1 MYWPL
6 SAALFL
12 AVARE
17 SRKNPMRFTHY
28 FSPLAF
34 LGTLVPVA
42 AAWPQAVMPA
52 AQIVSPIDESKLF
65 PLKGNTLPVA
75 NADNDRGRV
84 SPKLRMTDLIL
95 VLSRSPQQQAAFD
108 RFVASQY
115 DPVSPN
121 FHHWLSPDEVGQDF
135 GPSQADIDIVSN
147 WLSAHGFSIGQPPRD
162 HMSIRFS
169 GTAAAVESTFHTEI
183 HNLEV
188 KGVQHIGNMSDPE
201 IPEALAPAVVGVKS
215 LHNFFPRPRHRLG
228 SVVSKDAATGK
239 WKRPVRALSTSAS
252 DHPGAEST
260 AARPEFGISVPASSG
275 SPASQVEDVTPYDFA
290 TIYDLLPMWNAST
303 PIDGTGQTIA
313 IAGTSSVLL
322 SDVNTFRTS
331 FGLPAY
337 TAANQ
342 PTLISGNSQPVTVC
356 SSATANCD
364 NSDLIEN
371 SLDVEW
377 SGAVAKGANIVLVSS
392 FPASST
398 DDGLYDSE
406 NYIVDNQ
413 TASIMNVSYGQCEL
427 FNTTTGN
434 VQYYNLWQT
443 ASTEGIAVFVS
454 AGDAGSA
461 ECDDGGDSIG
471 NPYSAQ
477 FGPAVNGLASTP
489 FNTAVG
495 GTDFNWCPLTT
506 ATSSTTTCKPGTYW
520 NSTNA
525 STGASAN
532 GYIPEVPWNDTCAN
546 PLTLT
551 FLQQEQAETAGSS
564 SFSTPEGACNFIYNS
579 GATTA
584 NLAVLVDTV
593 GGGGG
598 ASNCVV
604 NDGSDVSSC
613 DAGTTTTG
621 STNGSLT
628 LVADGWPKPSW
639 QSGVPGIS
647 TDGVR
652 DIPDVSFFASDG
664 TLSSSSYLICV
675 SALAACTYSD
685 TSPPTALEV
694 GGTSVSSPAMA
705 GVMAL
710 INQKAGQSQGSPNAE
725 LYKLAAAET
734 YSSCSAENVTSTGT
748 SCYFNDIDTY
758 TNAVPC
764 DFGATEGSAAQ
775 TGSKSPGCSATNPD
789 LIGILPGFMAG
800 VGYDEATGL
809 GSLNVANVV
818 NAWPASTATG
828 TATVTVSPASGTLVA
843 SNALSITVTVAS
855 ASSGGAT
862 PTGKITLI
870 GGGTYSSGA
879 QDLASGTATFNVPA
893 NALPAGSDAFTAT
906 YSGDTTYGS
915 ATGSATVA
923 VTSAAGTGSGTAT
936 ANVTVTPTPTSLAAS
951 STLSVAV
958 TVAAGTSGGA
968 TPTGTVTL
976 AGGGY
981 TSSAGTLS
989 SGAYTFSV
997 PANSFTA
1004 GTDTLTV
1011 TYSGDST
1018 YATSTGTATVTV
1030 TASTAATGTFSISAT
1045 SPAAVTAGSSGSSTI
1060 TVTASGSY
1068 AGTASLTCTLTTSPS
1083 SAVDPPTCTLS
1094 PTSVTLSTSA
1104 TSGTVTASIATTAA
1118 STTTPVT
1125 DVARLRSKGTGWMG
1139 SAVLALLVFF
1149 GVPAR
1154 RRGWRS
1160 MLGALAL
1167 VAALATL
1174 SGCGDFWQAPSG
1186 DTAGGTTSGT
1196 YTFTVTGSGSP
1207 AVTAPTTT
1215 FTMTV
1220 NN

>member
-6 SAALFL
+6 SASLFP

-28 FSPLAF
+28 LSLLAF
-34 LGTLVPVA
+34 LGTLVPAA
-42 AAWPQAVMPA
+42 AAWSQAVTPE
-52 AQIVSPIDESKLF
+52 AQVLSPIDENKMF
-65 PLKGNTLPVA
+65 TLKGNTLPVA

-84 SPKLRMTDLIL
+84 NPQLRMTDLIL

-115 DPVSPN
+115 DPASPN

-135 GPSQADIDIVSN
+135 GPSQADIATVSN
-147 WLSAHGFSIGQPPRD
+147 WLSAHGFSIGRLPRD

-169 GTAAAVESTFHTEI
+169 GTSAAVESTFHTEI

-215 LHNFFPRPRHRLG
+215 LHNFFPRPLHRIG

-239 WKRPVRALSTSAS
+239 WKRPARALSTSAS
-252 DHPGAEST
+252 DYPAAEST

-275 SPASQVEDVTPYDFA
+275 NSASQVEDVTPYDFA
-290 TIYDLLPMWNAST
+290 TIYDVLPMWNAST

-342 PTLISGNSQPVTVC
+342 PTMISGNTEPVTVC
-356 SSATANCD
+356 SGTTANCD
-364 NSDLIEN
+364 TGDLVEN
-371 SLDVEW
+371 SIDVEW
-377 SGAVAKGANIVLVSS
+377 SGAIAKGANIVLVSS
-392 FPASST
+392 FPASSS

-413 TASIMNVSYGQCEL
+413 TASIMNVSYGLCEL
-427 FNTTTGN
+427 FNTTSGN

-477 FGPAVNGLASTP
+477 FGLAVNGLASTP

-506 ATSSTTTCKPGTYW
+506 AASTTTTCMPAPYW

-525 STGASAN
+525 STGASAK

-546 PLTLT
+546 PLTLA
-551 FLQQEQAETAGSS
+551 FLNQQQPAGA
-564 SFSTPEGACNFIYNS
+564 PALNNQEDACNFIYNS

-584 NLAVLVDTV
+584 GLAVLVDTV

-613 DAGTTTTG
+613 DTSTTTTG

-639 QSGVPGIS
+639 QSGVAGIS

-652 DIPDVSFFASDG
+652 DIPDVSFFASAG

-685 TSPPTALEV
+685 TAEPTALEV

-725 LYKLAAAET
+725 LYKLAAKQT
-734 YSSCSAENVTSTGT
+734 YSSCSAETVTSAGT
-748 SCYFNDIDTY
+748 SCYFNDIDEN

-764 DFGATEGSAAQ
+764 DFGATEGSGAQ
-775 TGSKSPGCSATNPD
+775 TGSKSPGCSVNASAD
-789 LIGILPGFMAG
+789 LIGILPGFNAG
-800 VGYDEATGL
+800 TGYDQATGL

-828 TATVTVSPASGTLVA
+828 TATVTVSPASSSLAA
-843 SNALSITVTVAS
+843 SNALSIAVTVANG
-855 ASSGGAT
+855 SSGGAT
-862 PTGKITLI
+862 PTGKVTLI

-879 QDLASGTATFNVPA
+879 QDLASGTSTFNVPA
-893 NALPAGSDAFTAT
+893 NALPAGSDVFTAT

-923 VTSAAGTGSGTAT
+923 VAAAGTGSGTAT

-951 STLSVAV
+951 GTLSVAV
-958 TVAAGTSGGA
+958 SVAAGSSGGA

-997 PANSFTA
+997 PANSLTA

-1018 YATSTGTATVTV
+1018 YATTTGTATVTV
-1030 TASTAATGTFSISAT
+1030 TASTAATGAFSISAT

-1094 PTSVTLSTSA
+1094 PTSVTLSTSS

-1125 DVARLRSKGTGWMG
+1125 DVARLRPKGTGWMGG

-1149 GVPAR
+1149 GIPAR
-1154 RRGWRS
+1154 RRGGRS

-1215 FTMTV
+1215 FTLTV

>member
-1 MYWPL
+1 
-6 SAALFL
+6 
-12 AVARE
+12 
-17 SRKNPMRFTHY
+17 MRVPHY
-28 FSPLAF
+28 FSLLAF
-34 LGTLVPVA
+34 VATLVPA
-42 AAWPQAVMPA
+42 PAAWSQAVTPA
-52 AQIVSPIDESKLF
+52 AQILQPVDESKRIT
-65 PLKGNTLPVA
+65 LKGNTLPVA
-75 NADNDRGRV
+75 NSENDRGSV
-84 SPKLRMTDLIL
+84 SPRLPMTDLIL
-95 VLSRSPQQQAAFD
+95 VLSRSPEQQAAFD

-115 DPVSPN
+115 DSASPN
-121 FHHWLSPDEVGQDF
+121 FHHWLSAEQVGQDF
-135 GPSQADIDIVSN
+135 GPAQSDIDTISN
-147 WLSAHGFSIGQPPRD
+147 WLSAHGFSIGPLPRD

-169 GTAAAVESTFHTEI
+169 GTSAEVESCFHTEI

-188 KGVQHIGNMSDPE
+188 KGVRHIGNMNDPE

-215 LHNFFPRPRHRLG
+215 LDNFFPRPLHRIG
-228 SVVSKDAATGK
+228 SRVSKDAASGK
-239 WKRPVRALSTSAS
+239 WKRPAVVQPGSTVQPGAGS
-252 DHPGAEST
+252 DHARAGST
-260 AARPEFGISVPASSG
+260 AARSEFGISVPASSG
-275 SPASQVEDVTPYDFA
+275 SAAFQVEDVTPYDFA
-290 TIYDLLPMWNAST
+290 AIYDILPLWSAST
-303 PIDGTGQTIA
+303 PIDGAGQTIA

-356 SSATANCD
+356 SSSTANCD
-364 NSDLIEN
+364 DNDLVEN

-377 SGAVAKGANIVLVSS
+377 SGAIAKGANIVLVSS
-392 FPASST
+392 YPASSS

-406 NYIVDNQ
+406 SYIVNNQ
-413 TASIMNVSYGQCEL
+413 TASIMNVSYGLCEL
-427 FNTTTGN
+427 FNTTSGN

-461 ECDDGGDSIG
+461 ECDDGGDSVG

-477 FGPAVNGLASTP
+477 FGLAVNGIASTP

-495 GTDFNWCPLTT
+495 GTDFNWCPLTSTTPCAT
-506 ATSSTTTCKPGTYW
+506 APYWSST
-520 NSTNA
+520 NAA

-546 PLTLT
+546 PLALA
-551 FLQQEQAETAGSS
+551 FLQQQATSLNAPA
-564 SFSTPEGACNFIYNS
+564 FTTQQGACNFVYNS
-579 GATTA
+579 GGTTGA
-584 NLAVLVDTV
+584 LPLFVDTV

-604 NDGSDVSSC
+604 NDGNDVSSC
-613 DAGTTTTG
+613 DTSTVTTG
-621 STNGSLT
+621 STNGSIT

-639 QSGVPGIS
+639 QTGVSGIPAS
-647 TDGVR
+647 DGVR

-664 TLSSSSYLICV
+664 FLSSSSYLICV
-675 SALAACTYSD
+675 SALAGCTYSD
-685 TSPPTALEV
+685 TSEPTALEV

-725 LYKLAAAET
+725 LYKLAATET
-734 YSSCSAENVTSTGT
+734 YASCSAEKVTSTGN
-748 SCYFNDIDTY
+748 SCLFNDIDTN

-764 DFGATEGSAAQ
+764 DFGAEEGSPAQ
-775 TGSKSPGCSATNPD
+775 AGIQSPGCTPTVTGD
-789 LIGILPGFMAG
+789 LIGILSGFSAG
-800 VGYDEATGL
+800 PGYDQATGL
-809 GSLNVANVV
+809 GSLNVSNVV
-818 NAWPASTATG
+818 NAWPATTSTG
-828 TATVTVSPASGTLVA
+828 KATVTVTPSSSSVVA
-843 SNALSITVTVAS
+843 SNALSVVVTVAN
-855 ASSGGAT
+855 SSTGGSM
-862 PTGKITLI
+862 PTGKVTMI
-870 GGGTYSSGA
+870 GGGAYSSGA
-879 QDLASGTATFNVPA
+879 QNLASGTYTFNVPA
-893 NALPAGSDAFTAT
+893 NTLPAGSDVFTVS
-906 YSGDTTYGS
+906 YSGDGTYAA

-923 VTSAAGTGSGTAT
+923 VTAVAGTGTGTGSGTAT

-958 TVAAGTSGGA
+958 SVAAAASGGA
-968 TPTGTVTL
+968 TPTGNVTL

-981 TSSAGTLS
+981 TSSAGTLA
-989 SGAYTFSV
+989 SGAFTFSV
-997 PANSFTA
+997 PANSLAA

-1030 TASTAATGTFSISAT
+1030 TAATSATGTFAISAT
-1045 SPAAVTAGSSGSSTI
+1045 APTAVTAGSSASSTI

-1068 AGTASLTCTLTTSPS
+1068 AGTASLTCALTTSPT

-1094 PTSVTLSTSA
+1094 PTSVTLSSSS
-1104 TSGTVTASIATTAA
+1104 TSGTVSASIATTAA
-1118 STTTPVT
+1118 TTTTPIT
-1125 DVARLRSKGTGWMG
+1125 DLARLRSKGAGWMGG

-1149 GVPAR
+1149 GIPAR
-1154 RRGWRS
+1154 RRHWRNIV
-1160 MLGALAL
+1160 GALAL

-1174 SGCGDFWQAPSG
+1174 DGCGDFWQAPSG

-1215 FTMTV
+1215 FTLTV

>member
-1 MYWPL
+1 
-6 SAALFL
+6 
-12 AVARE
+12 
-17 SRKNPMRFTHY
+17 MRFTRY
-28 FSPLAF
+28 FPLLAF
-34 LGTLVPVA
+34 LGALVPA
-42 AAWPQAVMPA
+42 AAGWSQAATPA
-52 AQIVSPIDESKLF
+52 AQILSPIDETKMF
-65 PLKGNTLPVA
+65 TLKGNTLPVA

-84 SPKLRMTDLIL
+84 SPRLRMTDLIL

-108 RFVASQY
+108 KFVASQY
-115 DPVSPN
+115 DPASPN
-121 FHHWLSPDEVGQDF
+121 FHHWLSPNEVGQDF
-135 GPSQADIDIVSN
+135 GPSQADIASISN
-147 WLSAHGFSIGQPPRD
+147 WLGAHGFSIGRLPKD

-169 GTAAAVESTFHTEI
+169 GTAAEVESTFHTEI

-188 KGVQHIGNMSDPE
+188 KGVHHIGNMSDPE
-201 IPEALAPAVVGVKS
+201 IPQALAPAVVGVKS
-215 LHNFFPRPRHRLG
+215 LHNFFPRPMHRIG

-239 WKRPVRALSTSAS
+239 WKRPARAPSTSAS
-252 DHPGAEST
+252 DHPAAELA

-275 SPASQVEDVTPYDFA
+275 NGASQVEDVTPYDFA
-290 TIYDLLPMWNAST
+290 TIYDVLPMWNAST

-313 IAGTSSVLL
+313 IAATSSVLL

-342 PTLISGNSQPVTVC
+342 PTMISGNTQPVTVC
-356 SSATANCD
+356 SSTTANC
-364 NSDLIEN
+364 NTGDLVEN

-377 SGAVAKGANIVLVSS
+377 SGAIAPGANIVLVSS
-392 FPASST
+392 YPASSS

-413 TASIMNVSYGQCEL
+413 TASIMNVSYGLCEL
-427 FNTTTGN
+427 FNTTSGN

-454 AGDAGSA
+454 AGDGGSA

-477 FGPAVNGLASTP
+477 FGPTVNGLASTP

-495 GTDFNWCPLTT
+495 GTDFNWCALPTT
-506 ATSSTTTCKPGTYW
+506 PSAPACATAPYW

-525 STGASAN
+525 STGASAI

-546 PLTLT
+546 PLTLN
-551 FLQQEQAETAGSS
+551 FLQYQATTAGAT
-564 SFSTPEGACNFIYNS
+564 SFSTQEGACNFAYKS
-579 GATTA
+579 GGTTG
-584 NLAVLVDTV
+584 VLPLFVDTV

-613 DAGTTTTG
+613 DPSTTTTG

-639 QSGVPGIS
+639 QSGVPGIPS

-664 TLSSSSYLICV
+664 FMSSSSYLICV

-685 TSPPTALEV
+685 TAEPSALEV

-725 LYKLAAAET
+725 LYKLAATET
-734 YSSCSAENVTSTGT
+734 YSSCSAEKVTSTGT
-748 SCYFNDIDTY
+748 SCYFNDIDQY
-758 TNAVPC
+758 NNAVPC
-764 DFGATEGSAAQ
+764 DYGAEEGSPAQ
-775 TGSKSPGCSATNPD
+775 PGIQSPGCSVSPSASAD
-789 LIGILPGFMAG
+789 LIGVLSGFNAG
-800 VGYDEATGL
+800 VGYDQATGL

-828 TATVTVSPASGTLVA
+828 KATVTVSPASSNLVS
-843 SNALSITVTVAS
+843 SNALSVAVTVANS
-855 ASSGGAT
+855 SSGGAT
-862 PTGKITLI
+862 PTGKVTLI
-870 GGGTYSSGA
+870 GGGAYSSGA
-879 QDLASGTATFNVPA
+879 QDLASGTSTFNVPA
-893 NALPAGSDAFTAT
+893 NALPAGSDVFTAT
-906 YSGDTTYGS
+906 YSGDATYGS

-923 VTSAAGTGSGTAT
+923 VTTAATGSGTAP

-951 STLSVAV
+951 GTLSVAV

-976 AGGGY
+976 SGGGY

-1004 GTDTLTV
+1004 GADTLTV

-1030 TASTAATGTFSISAT
+1030 TAATAATGTFSISAT
-1045 SPAAVTAGSSGSSTI
+1045 SPAAVSAGSSGSSTI

-1083 SAVDPPTCTLS
+1083 SAADPPTCTLS
-1094 PTSVTLSTSA
+1094 PTSVTLSTTS

-1118 STTTPVT
+1118 SSTTTPVT
-1125 DVARLRSKGTGWMG
+1125 DVARLGSKGTGWMGG

-1149 GVPAR
+1149 GIPAR
-1154 RRGWRS
+1154 RRRWRS

-1167 VAALATL
+1167 VAALATV

-1186 DTAGGTTSGT
+1186 NTSGGTTSGT

-1215 FTMTV
+1215 FTLTV

>member
-1 MYWPL
+1 
-6 SAALFL
+6 
-12 AVARE
+12 
-17 SRKNPMRFTHY
+17 MRVTHY
-28 FSPLAF
+28 FPLLA
-34 LGTLVPVA
+34 LVATLVPAA
-42 AAWPQAVMPA
+42 AAWSQAVTPA
-52 AQIVSPIDESKLF
+52 AQIFQPVDESKRIT
-65 PLKGNTLPVA
+65 LKGNTLPVA
-75 NADNDRGRV
+75 NSENDRGQV
-84 SPKLRMTDLIL
+84 SPRLPMTDLIL
-95 VLSRSPQQQAAFD
+95 VLSRSPQQQAAFEK
-108 RFVASQY
+108 FVAGQY
-115 DPVSPN
+115 DPASPN
-121 FHHWLSPDEVGQDF
+121 FHRWLSPEEVGQDF
-135 GPSQADIDIVSN
+135 GPAQSDIATISN
-147 WLSAHGFSIGQPPRD
+147 WLSSHGFSVGQLPRD

-169 GTAAAVESTFHTEI
+169 GTAAEVESCFHTEI

-188 KGVQHIGNMSDPE
+188 KGVRHIGNMSDPE

-215 LHNFFPRPRHRLG
+215 LHNFFPRSLHRVG

-239 WKRPVRALSTSAS
+239 WKRPAVALPTSGTDHAAAVST
-252 DHPGAEST
+252 E
-260 AARPEFGISVPASSG
+260 ARSEFGISVPASSG
-275 SPASQVEDVTPYDFA
+275 NAAFQVEDVTPYDFA
-290 TIYDLLPMWNAST
+290 TIYDILPLWTAST

-342 PTLISGNSQPVTVC
+342 PTMISGNSQPVTVC
-356 SSATANCD
+356 SSSTTNCSV
-364 NSDLIEN
+364 NDLVEN

-377 SGAVAKGANIVLVSS
+377 SGAIAKGANIVLVSS
-392 FPASST
+392 YPASSS

-406 NYIVDNQ
+406 SYIVNNQ
-413 TASIMNVSYGQCEL
+413 TASIMNVSYGLCEL
-427 FNTTTGN
+427 FNTTPGN

-461 ECDDGGDSIG
+461 ECDDGGDSVG

-477 FGPAVNGLASTP
+477 FGLAVNGIASTP

-495 GTDFNWCPLTT
+495 GTDFNWCPLT
-506 ATSSTTTCKPGTYW
+506 STTPCTPAPYW

-525 STGASAN
+525 STGASAS

-546 PLTLT
+546 PLALA
-551 FLQQEQAETAGSS
+551 FLQQQAAGLKAPT
-564 SFSTPEGACNFIYNS
+564 FTTQEGACNFVYNS
-579 GATTA
+579 GGTTGA
-584 NLAVLVDTV
+584 LPLFVDTV

-604 NDGSDVSSC
+604 NDGNDVSSC
-613 DAGTTTTG
+613 DTSTVTTG
-621 STNGSLT
+621 STNGSIT

-639 QSGVPGIS
+639 QTGVSGIPLN
-647 TDGVR
+647 DGVR

-664 TLSSSSYLICV
+664 FLSSSSYLICV
-675 SALAACTYSD
+675 SALADCTYSD
-685 TSPPTALEV
+685 TAEPTALEV

-705 GVMAL
+705 GAMAL

-725 LYKLAAAET
+725 LYKLAAAQT
-734 YSSCSAENVTSTGT
+734 YSSCSAEKVTSTGT
-748 SCYFNDIDTY
+748 SCYFNDIDTS
-758 TNAVPC
+758 TIAVPC
-764 DFGATEGSAAQ
+764 DFGAQEGSPAQ
-775 TGSKSPGCSATNPD
+775 AGIQSPGCTPGATGD
-789 LIGILPGFMAG
+789 LIGILPGFSAG
-800 VGYDEATGL
+800 PGYDQATGL
-809 GSLNVANVV
+809 GSLNVTNVV
-818 NAWPASTATG
+818 NAWPASTSTG
-828 TATVTVSPASGTLVA
+828 KATVAVTPASSSLVA
-843 SNALSITVTVAS
+843 SNALSVVVTVANS
-855 ASSGGAT
+855 SSGGAT
-862 PTGKITLI
+862 PSGKVTLT

-879 QDLASGTATFNVPA
+879 KVLASGTYTFNVPA
-893 NALPAGSDAFTAT
+893 NTLPAGSDVFTVS
-906 YSGDTTYGS
+906 YSGDSTYAA

-923 VTSAAGTGSGTAT
+923 VTAAAGSGTGTGTAT

-958 TVAAGTSGGA
+958 AVAAGTSGGA

-976 AGGGY
+976 SGGGY

-989 SGAYTFSV
+989 TGTYTFSI
-997 PANSFTA
+997 PANSFAA

-1030 TASTAATGTFSISAT
+1030 TAAASATGTFGISAT
-1045 SPAAVTAGSSGSSTI
+1045 SPTAVTAGSSASSTI

-1068 AGTASLTCTLTTSPS
+1068 AGTASLACALTTSPT

-1094 PTSVTLSTSA
+1094 PTSVTLSTSS
-1104 TSGTVTASIATTAA
+1104 TSGTATASIATTAA
-1118 STTTPVT
+1118 TTTTPPIT
-1125 DVARLRSKGTGWMG
+1125 DQARLRGKGTGWMGG

-1154 RRGWRS
+1154 RRLWRS
-1160 MLGALAL
+1160 MLGALAV

-1186 DTAGGTTSGT
+1186 GTSGGTTSGT

-1207 AVTAPTTT
+1207 AVTAPTAT
-1215 FTMTV
+1215 FTLTV

>member
-6 SAALFL
+6 SASLFP

-17 SRKNPMRFTHY
+17 SRKKPMRLTHY
-28 FSPLAF
+28 FSLLAF
-34 LGTLVPVA
+34 LGTLVPA
-42 AAWPQAVMPA
+42 AAVWSQAVTPA
-52 AQIVSPIDESKLF
+52 AQILSPIDENKMF
-65 PLKGNTLPVA
+65 TLKGNTLPVA

-84 SPKLRMTDLIL
+84 SPRLRMTDLIL
-95 VLSRSPQQQAAFD
+95 VLSRSPQQQAAFE
-108 RFVASQY
+108 RFAASQY
-115 DPVSPN
+115 DPASPN

-135 GPSQADIDIVSN
+135 GPSQADIATISN
-147 WLSAHGFSIGQPPRD
+147 WLSAHGLSIGQQPRD

-169 GTAAAVESTFHTEI
+169 GTAAEVESTFHTEI

-188 KGVQHIGNMSDPE
+188 KGVDHIGNMSDPE

-215 LHNFFPRPRHRLG
+215 LHNFFPRPLHRIG

-239 WKRPVRALSTSAS
+239 WKRPAVALSRSAS
-252 DHPGAEST
+252 DHPAAES
-260 AARPEFGISVPASSG
+260 AVARPQFGISVPASSENV
-275 SPASQVEDVTPYDFA
+275 AYQVEDVTPYDFA
-290 TIYDLLPMWNAST
+290 TIYDVLPMWTAST

-337 TAANQ
+337 TASNQ
-342 PTLISGNSQPVTVC
+342 PTMISGNSEPVTVC
-356 SSATANCD
+356 SSTTANCGT
-364 NSDLIEN
+364 SDLVEN

-377 SGAVAKGANIVLVSS
+377 SGAIAKGANIVLVSS
-392 FPASST
+392 YPASSS

-406 NYIVDNQ
+406 NYIVNNQ
-413 TASIMNVSYGQCEL
+413 TASIMNVSYGLCEL
-427 FNTTTGN
+427 FNTTSGN

-495 GTDFNWCPLTT
+495 GTDFNWCSLTSTT
-506 ATSSTTTCKPGTYW
+506 ACAPAPYW

-546 PLTLT
+546 PLTLAY
-551 FLQQEQAETAGSS
+551 LQQQAATAGAPA
-564 SFSTPEGACNFIYNS
+564 FSTQEGACNFVYNS
-579 GATTA
+579 DSTTG
-584 NLAVLVDTV
+584 VLPFFVDTV

-604 NDGSDVSSC
+604 NDGNDVSSC
-613 DAGTTTTG
+613 DASTTTTG

-639 QSGVPGIS
+639 QSGVPGIPS

-664 TLSSSSYLICV
+664 FLSSSSYLICV

-685 TSPPTALEV
+685 TAEPTALEV

-725 LYKLAAAET
+725 LYKLASAQT
-734 YSSCSAENVTSTGT
+734 YASCSAEKVTSTGT
-748 SCYFNDIDTY
+748 SCYFNDIDTNN
-758 TNAVPC
+758 NAVPC
-764 DFGATEGSAAQ
+764 DFGAEEGSPAQ
-775 TGSKSPGCSATNPD
+775 AGIQSPGCSVTASAD
-789 LIGILPGFMAG
+789 LIGVLPGFTAG
-800 VGYDEATGL
+800 TGYDQATGL
-809 GSLNVANVV
+809 GSLNVSNVV

-828 TATVTVSPASGTLVA
+828 KATVTVSPASSTLVA
-843 SNALSITVTVAS
+843 SNALSIAVTVANS
-855 ASSGGAT
+855 SSGGAT
-862 PTGKITLI
+862 PTGKVTLI
-870 GGGTYSSGA
+870 GGGAYSSGA
-879 QDLASGTATFNVPA
+879 QDLASGTYTFNVAA
-893 NALPAGSDAFTAT
+893 NTLPAGSDVFTAS

-923 VTSAAGTGSGTAT
+923 VTAVAGTGSGTAT
-936 ANVTVTPTPTSLAAS
+936 ANVTVTPTPTNLAAS

-981 TSSAGTLS
+981 ASSAGTLS

-997 PANSFTA
+997 PANSLTA
-1004 GTDTLTV
+1004 GADTLTV

-1018 YATSTGTATVTV
+1018 YATATGTSTVTV
-1030 TASTAATGTFSISAT
+1030 TAATSATGAFSISAT

-1068 AGTASLTCTLTTSPS
+1068 AGTASLTCTLTNSPS

-1094 PTSVTLSTSA
+1094 PTSVTLSTSS
-1104 TSGTVTASIATTAA
+1104 TSGTVTAAIATTAA

-1125 DVARLRSKGTGWMG
+1125 DLARLRPKGTGWMGG

-1149 GVPAR
+1149 GIPAR

-1207 AVTAPTTT
+1207 AVTAPTAT
-1215 FTMTV
+1215 FTLTV

>member
-1 MYWPL
+1 
-6 SAALFL
+6 
-12 AVARE
+12 
-17 SRKNPMRFTHY
+17 MRVTHY
-28 FSPLAF
+28 LPLLAF
-34 LGTLVPVA
+34 VATLVPA
-42 AAWPQAVMPA
+42 AAACSQAVTPQA
-52 AQIVSPIDESKLF
+52 QILQPIDESKRIS
-65 PLKGNTLPVA
+65 LKGNTLPVA
-75 NADNDRGRV
+75 NNENDRGQV
-84 SPKLRMTDLIL
+84 SPRLPMTDLIL
-95 VLSRSPQQQAAFD
+95 VLSRSPQQQAALEK
-108 RFVASQY
+108 FVASQY
-115 DPVSPN
+115 DPASPN
-121 FHHWLSPDEVGQDF
+121 FHRWLSADEVGQDF
-135 GPSQADIDIVSN
+135 GPAQSDIDTISN
-147 WLSAHGFSIGQPPRD
+147 WLSTHGFSIGPLPRD

-169 GTAAAVESTFHTEI
+169 GTAAEVESCFHTEI

-188 KGVQHIGNMSDPE
+188 KGVRHIGNMSDPE

-215 LHNFFPRPRHRLG
+215 LHNFFPRSLHRIG
-228 SVVSKDAATGK
+228 SRVTKDAATGK
-239 WKRPVRALSTSAS
+239 WKRPAVAQPGSAS
-252 DHPGAEST
+252 DHAAAGRT
-260 AARPEFGISVPASSG
+260 AARSEFGISVPASSG
-275 SPASQVEDVTPYDFA
+275 SAAFQVEDVTPYDFA
-290 TIYDLLPMWNAST
+290 AIYDILPLWTAST

-313 IAGTSSVLL
+313 IAGTSSILM

-356 SSATANCD
+356 SSSTTNCSND
-364 NSDLIEN
+364 DLVEN

-377 SGAVAKGANIVLVSS
+377 SGAIAKGANIVLVSS
-392 FPASST
+392 YPASST

-406 NYIVDNQ
+406 SYIVNNQ
-413 TASIMNVSYGQCEL
+413 TASIMNVSYGLCEL
-427 FNTTTGN
+427 FNTTSGN

-461 ECDDGGDSIG
+461 ECDFNGDSIG

-477 FGPAVNGLASTP
+477 FGLAVNGIASTP

-495 GTDFNWCPLTT
+495 GTDFNWCPLT
-506 ATSSTTTCKPGTYW
+506 STTPCATAPYW
-520 NSTNA
+520 NSTNAA

-546 PLTLT
+546 PLALA
-551 FLQQEQAETAGSS
+551 FLQQQAASLNAPT
-564 SFSTPEGACNFIYNS
+564 FTTPEGACNFVYNS
-579 GATTA
+579 GGTTGA
-584 NLAVLVDTV
+584 LALFVDTV

-604 NDGSDVSSC
+604 NDGNDVSSC
-613 DAGTTTTG
+613 DTSTVTTG
-621 STNGSLT
+621 STNGSIT

-639 QSGVPGIS
+639 QTGVSGIPT

-664 TLSSSSYLICV
+664 FLSSSSYLICV
-675 SALAACTYSD
+675 SALADCTYSD
-685 TSPPTALEV
+685 TAEPTALEV

-734 YSSCSAENVTSTGT
+734 YSSCSAEKVTSTGT
-748 SCYFNDIDTY
+748 SCLFNDIDIN

-764 DFGATEGSAAQ
+764 DFGAEEGSPAQ
-775 TGSKSPGCSATNPD
+775 TGIQSPGCTPSTSGD
-789 LIGILPGFMAG
+789 LIGILPGFSAG
-800 VGYDEATGL
+800 PGYDQATGL
-809 GSLNVANVV
+809 GSLNVSNVV
-818 NAWPASTATG
+818 SAWPASASTG
-828 TATVTVSPASGTLVA
+828 KATVTLTPASSSLVA
-843 SNALSITVTVAS
+843 SNPLSVVVTVANS
-855 ASSGGAT
+855 SSGGST
-862 PTGKITLI
+862 PTGKVTLI
-870 GGGTYSSGA
+870 GGGAYSSGA
-879 QDLASGTATFNVPA
+879 QNLASGTYTFNVPA
-893 NALPAGSDAFTAT
+893 NALPAGSDVFTVS
-906 YSGDTTYGS
+906 YSGDSTYAA

-923 VTSAAGTGSGTAT
+923 VTATAGAGTGTGTAT
-936 ANVTVTPTPTSLAAS
+936 ANVTVTPTPTSLAVS

-958 TVAAGTSGGA
+958 SVAAATSGGA
-968 TPTGTVTL
+968 TPSGTVTL
-976 AGGGY
+976 SGGGY

-989 SGAYTFSV
+989 TGTFTFSV
-997 PANSFTA
+997 PANSLAA

-1018 YATSTGTATVTV
+1018 YATSTGTAKVTV
-1030 TASTAATGTFSISAT
+1030 TAATAATGTFAISAT
-1045 SPAAVTAGSSGSSTI
+1045 SPTAVTAGSSASSTI

-1068 AGTASLTCTLTTSPS
+1068 AGTASLTCALTTSPT

-1094 PTSVTLSTSA
+1094 PTSVTLSTSS

-1125 DVARLRSKGTGWMG
+1125 GLARLRGKGTGWMGG

-1154 RRGWRS
+1154 RRLWRS
-1160 MLGALAL
+1160 ALGALA
-1167 VAALATL
+1167 VAAVIATL

-1186 DTAGGTTSGT
+1186 GTSGGTTSGT

-1215 FTMTV
+1215 FTLTV

>member
-1 MYWPL
+1 M
-6 SAALFL
+6 
-12 AVARE
+12 
-17 SRKNPMRFTHY
+17 FT
-28 FSPLAF
+28 
-34 LGTLVPVA
+34 
-42 AAWPQAVMPA
+42 M
-52 AQIVSPIDESKLF
+52 
-65 PLKGNTLPVA
+65 KGNTLPVA
-75 NADNDRGRV
+75 NAGNDRGRV
-84 SPKLRMTDLIL
+84 SPQLRMTDLIL
-95 VLSRSPQQQAAFD
+95 VLSRSPQQQAAFES
-108 RFVASQY
+108 FVASQY
-115 DPVSPN
+115 DPASPN
-121 FHHWLSPDEVGQDF
+121 FHHWLSPDQVGQDF
-135 GPSQADIDIVSN
+135 GPSQADTATISN
-147 WLSAHGFSIGQPPRD
+147 WLSAHGFSIGKLPRD

-169 GTAAAVESTFHTEI
+169 GTASEVESTFHTEI

-188 KGVQHIGNMSDPE
+188 KGVHHIGNMSDPE

-215 LHNFFPRPRHRLG
+215 LHNFFPRPLHRIG

-239 WKRPVRALSTSAS
+239 WKRPTVALAASAS
-252 DHPGAEST
+252 DHPAAESA

-275 SPASQVEDVTPYDFA
+275 NNAYQVEDVTPYDFA
-290 TIYDLLPMWNAST
+290 TIYDVLPMWTAST

-342 PTLISGNSQPVTVC
+342 PTMISGNSEPVTVC
-356 SSATANCD
+356 SDTTATTANCGTG
-364 NSDLIEN
+364 DLLEN

-377 SGAVAKGANIVLVSS
+377 SGAIAKGANIVLVSS
-392 FPASST
+392 FPTSSS

-413 TASIMNVSYGQCEL
+413 TASIMNVSYGLCEL

-443 ASTEGIAVFVS
+443 ASTEGIAVFVA

-477 FGPAVNGLASTP
+477 FGQAVNGLASTP
-489 FNTAVG
+489 FDTAVG
-495 GTDFNWCPLTT
+495 GTDFNWCPLP
-506 ATSSTTTCKPGTYW
+506 TSSSSPACAAAPYW

-546 PLTLT
+546 PLTLA
-551 FLQQEQAETAGSS
+551 FLQQQAATAGAPA
-564 SFSTPEGACNFIYNS
+564 FTTQEGACNFIYNS
-579 GATTA
+579 GATTG
-584 NLAVLVDTV
+584 VLPFFIDTV

-604 NDGSDVSSC
+604 NDGTNVSSC
-613 DAGTTTTG
+613 DASTTTTG

-639 QSGVPGIS
+639 QSGVPGIPS

-664 TLSSSSYLICV
+664 SLSSSSYLICV

-685 TSPPTALEV
+685 TAEPTALEV

-734 YSSCSAENVTSTGT
+734 YSSCSAEQVTSTGT
-748 SCYFNDIDTY
+748 SCYFNDIDTSN
-758 TNAVPC
+758 NAVPC
-764 DFGATEGSAAQ
+764 DFGAEEGSPAQ
-775 TGSKSPGCSATNPD
+775 PGIPSPGCSVSVSGD
-789 LIGILPGFMAG
+789 LIGILPGFSAG
-800 VGYDEATGL
+800 TGYDQATGL
-809 GSLNVANVV
+809 GSLNVSNVV
-818 NAWPASTATG
+818 NAWPASTSTG
-828 TATVTVSPASGTLVA
+828 KATVTVTPASSSLVA
-843 SNALSITVTVAS
+843 SNALSIAVTVANS
-855 ASSGGAT
+855 SSGGAT
-862 PTGKITLI
+862 PTGKVTLI

-879 QDLASGTATFNVPA
+879 QDLASGTSTFNVAA
-893 NALPAGSDAFTAT
+893 NTLPAGSDAFMAT
-906 YSGDTTYGS
+906 YSGDTTYAS

-923 VTSAAGTGSGTAT
+923 VTATAGTGSGTAT

-968 TPTGTVTL
+968 APTGTVTL

-997 PANSFTA
+997 PANSLSA

-1018 YATSTGTATVTV
+1018 YATATGTAPVTV
-1030 TASTAATGTFSISAT
+1030 TASTSATGTFGISAT

-1068 AGTASLTCTLTTSPS
+1068 AGTASLTCALTTSPS

-1094 PTSVTLSTSA
+1094 PTSVTLSTSS

-1118 STTTPVT
+1118 TSTTTPVT
-1125 DVARLRSKGTGWMG
+1125 GLARLRSKGNRWMGG

-1149 GVPAR
+1149 GIPAR

-1186 DTAGGTTSGT
+1186 DTSGGTTSGT
-1196 YTFTVTGSGSP
+1196 YTFTVTGTGSP

-1215 FTMTV
+1215 FTLTV